1 MWEILSRFFQFRF
14 CRHRLLAREPRRP
27 EDSRGELPQAP
38 NMEEVAGIRRY
49 RSNPH
54 RAGQ

>member
-1 MWEILSRFFQFRF
+1 LEILSRSSISF
-14 CRHRLLAREPRRP
+14 CRRRLLRENRATQKK
-27 EDSRGELPQAP
+27 SRGELPQAP

>member
-1 MWEILSRFFQFRF
+1 L
-14 CRHRLLAREPRRP
+14 RENRGGP